1 MENSL
6 LIDIPQYKS
15 WRKIEKINY
24 GWSDDVKFYIKDQ
37 KGNKFLLRISNI
49 DKLENKKKEFYIIQK
64 YNQLHFEMSQAIDMG
79 VCNSGQNVYML
90 LSWVEGQSLENVI
103 ETLNEQEQYQLG
115 IKAGNILKAIHSIP
129 VEPTDLPQIKR
140 TEKKLM
146 QLQRYENSRYRV
158 LNDEV
163 AIAYVKENI
172 DLMSQSEPVYEHGDF
187 HIGNMVYTPQKDVGI
202 IDFNRWKC
210 GDRYEEFY
218 KLQSFI
224 VDVSV
229 AFSMGQ
235 LHGYFDG
242 EPTMD
247 FWKTQAVYVAHSA
260 LFSIGWAAKYG
271 EEDIINMTRIC
282 YNTFRDYENF
292 SLLIPKWYTE
302 NKEKF
307 IYSK

>member
-1 MENSL
+1 MENLL

-24 GWSDDVKFYIKDQ
+24 GWSDDVKFYIEDLE
-37 KGNKFLLRISNI
+37 GTKFLLRISNV

-64 YNQLHFEMSQAIDMG
+64 YNQLLFEMSQAIDMG
-79 VCNSGQNVYML
+79 VCNSGQNIYML
-90 LSWVEGQSLENVI
+90 LSWVEGQSMENVI
-103 ETLNEQEQYQLG
+103 GTLNEQEQYQLG
-115 IKAGNILKAIHSIP
+115 IKAGNVLKAIHSLP
-129 VEPTDLPQIKR
+129 VEATDIPKIKK
-140 TEKKLM
+140 TKKKLK
-146 QLQRYENSRYRV
+146 QLQRYENSKYRV
-158 LNDEV
+158 PNDEEV
-163 AIAYVKENI
+163 IDFVKENI
-172 DLMSQSEPVYEHGDF
+172 DLMCQSEPVYEHGDF

-202 IDFNRWKC
+202 IDFNRWEC

-218 KLQSFI
+218 KLQSFN

-247 FWKTQAVYVAHSA
+247 FWKIQAVYVAHSA
-260 LFSIGWAAKYG
+260 LFSIEWAAKYG
-271 EEDIINMTRIC
+271 EEDIANMTRIC
-282 YNTFRDYENF
+282 YNAFRDYDNF
-292 SLLIPKWYTE
+292 NLLIPKWYSE

-307 IYSK
+307 IYSR